1 MTGRQA
7 IVAYLVSAVMIEL
20 LLLAWMKYLGT
31 DTQTIGAAY
40 ALFLSAVSLGGGFI
54 FNRYY

>member
-7 IVAYLVSAVMIEL
+7 IVTYLITAVVIEL
-20 LLLAWMKYLGT
+20 LLLAWMKHLGT
-31 DTQTIGAAY
+31 DTRTIGAAY

>member
-1 MTGRQA
+1 V
-7 IVAYLVSAVMIEL
+7 IIEL
-20 LLLAWMKYLGT
+20 LLLAWMKHLGT

>member
-7 IVAYLVSAVMIEL
+7 IVTYLISAVAVEVL
-20 LLLAWMKYLGT
+20 ALAWMKHLGT

>member
-7 IVAYLVSAVMIEL
+7 IITYLISAVVVEVL
-20 LLLAWMKYLGT
+20 VLAWMKHLGT
-31 DTQTIGAAY
+31 DSQTIGAAY
-40 ALFLSAVSLGGGFI
+40 ALFLCAVSVAGGFI

>member
-7 IVAYLVSAVMIEL
+7 IVTYLVSAVVVEL
-20 LLLAWMKYLGT
+20 LALAWMKHLGT
-31 DTQTIGAAY
+31 DSQTIGAVY